1 MAALNQDTRLV
12 MTILFCGC
20 LSGANVF
27 FYAQYGIG
35 FPYSHLAHA
44 VLFGLVTVGAIMIMK
59 AIGDL
64 FLNDRI
70 ELFLLDRK
78 IEAYWARMSRDEQQR
93 KKSLKPQS
101 NLPQTSTRF
110 LSLVS
115 NRTKITRL
123 VQTSWLECNR

>member
-93 KKSLKPQS
+93 KKLVETSKQFTTDFNTVPQFGFHQNQNNEVS
-101 NLPQTSTRF
+101 ADF
-110 LSLVS
+110 LAKL
-115 NRTKITRL
+115 
-123 VQTSWLECNR
+123 Q

>member
-27 FYAQYGIG
+27 FYAKYGTD
-35 FPYSHLAHA
+35 FPYTKLAHGI
-44 VLFGLVTVGAIMIMK
+44 LFGLVTVGAIMIMK
-59 AIGDL
+59 ALGDL

-78 IEAYWARMSRDEQQR
+78 IEAYWARMSRDEQQ
-93 KKSLKPQS
+93 KKKLLEASKQFQTDYNTSPQFGFQNQS
-101 NLPQTSTRF
+101 NEVSADF
-110 LSLVS
+110 LAKL
-115 NRTKITRL
+115 
-123 VQTSWLECNR
+123 Q

>member
-1 MAALNQDTRLV
+1 

-44 VLFGLVTVGAIMIMK
+44 VLF
-59 AIGDL
+59 
-64 FLNDRI
+64 
-70 ELFLLDRK
+70 DRK

-93 KKSLKPQS
+93 KKLVETSKQFTTDFNTSPQFS
-101 NLPQTSTRF
+101 FQQNQNNEVSADF
-110 LSLVS
+110 LAKL
-115 NRTKITRL
+115 
-123 VQTSWLECNR
+123 Q

>member
-1 MAALNQDTRLV
+1 LAVLNQDTRLI

-27 FYAQYGIG
+27 FYSKYGVD
-35 FPYSHLAHA
+35 FPYTKLAHG

-59 AIGDL
+59 AIGDM

-70 ELFLLDRK
+70 EMFLLDRK

-93 KKSLKPQS
+93 KKLIETSKQFTTDFNTPPQFGFQNQNNEVS
-101 NLPQTSTRF
+101 ADF
-110 LSLVS
+110 LAKL
-115 NRTKITRL
+115 
-123 VQTSWLECNR
+123 Q

>member
-27 FYAQYGIG
+27 FYAKYGID
-35 FPYSHLAHA
+35 FPYTILAHG

-59 AIGDL
+59 AVGDL
-64 FLNDRI
+64 FLNERI

-78 IEAYWARMSRDEQQR
+78 IDAYWARMSRDETQR
-93 KKSLKPQS
+93 KKLIDTSKQFQTDFSRTPQFNS
-101 NLPQTSTRF
+101 YQENSVGPAF
-110 LSLVS
+110 LEAL
-115 NRTKITRL
+115 
-123 VQTSWLECNR
+123 Q

>member
-1 MAALNQDTRLV
+1 MAALNQDTRLI

-27 FYAQYGIG
+27 FYSKYGID
-35 FPYSHLAHA
+35 FPYTKLAHG

-78 IEAYWARMSRDEQQR
+78 IEAYWARMSRDEQQ
-93 KKSLKPQS
+93 KKKLLEASKQFQTDYNTSPQFGFQNQNNEVS
-101 NLPQTSTRF
+101 ADF
-110 LSLVS
+110 LAKL
-115 NRTKITRL
+115 
-123 VQTSWLECNR
+123 Q

>member
-1 MAALNQDTRLV
+1 

-27 FYAQYGIG
+27 FYSKYGVD
-35 FPYSHLAHA
+35 FPYTKLAHG

-59 AIGDL
+59 ALGDL

-78 IEAYWARMSRDEQQR
+78 IEAYWARMSRDEQQ
-93 KKSLKPQS
+93 KKKLLEASKQFQTDYNTSPQFGFQNQS
-101 NLPQTSTRF
+101 NEVSADF
-110 LSLVS
+110 LAKL
-115 NRTKITRL
+115 
-123 VQTSWLECNR
+123 Q